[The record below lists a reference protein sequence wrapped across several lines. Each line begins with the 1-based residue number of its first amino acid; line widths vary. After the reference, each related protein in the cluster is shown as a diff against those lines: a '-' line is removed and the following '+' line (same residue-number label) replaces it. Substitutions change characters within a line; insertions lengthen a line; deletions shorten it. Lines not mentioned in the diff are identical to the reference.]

1 MQRLEKEKEDEYYK
15 LSCKTLMINDILFN
29 KINASKAK
37 KLIEKNKILNE
48 KYHNLKKVKK
58 KKK

>member
-15 LSCKTLMINDILFN
+15 LSCKALMIDDILSN

-37 KLIEKNKILNE
+37 KSIEKNKILNE
-48 KYHNLKKVKK
+48 KYHNSKKVKK
-58 KKK
+58 KK